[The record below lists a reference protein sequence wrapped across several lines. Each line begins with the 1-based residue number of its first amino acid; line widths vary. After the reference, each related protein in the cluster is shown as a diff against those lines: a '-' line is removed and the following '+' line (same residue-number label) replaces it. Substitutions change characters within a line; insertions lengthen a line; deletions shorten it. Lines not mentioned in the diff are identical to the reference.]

1 MAATLTAAP
10 PSQPQGMKDDD
21 IDKALADLDNGSPDP
36 SDAPTMV
43 GPIPVPPVSNSGPV
57 SQPYTSQGSPQTS
70 PAPIQ
75 TGGGSV
81 PAQPGP
87 QGGVAGNAFGA
98 PVPVPTNATQPVP
111 VVRQTGPVSGGA
123 GSGKLTLQISGPYGD
138 EQVDWKGTE
147 ILLGRNDAK
156 TRVFPEV
163 NLDDNAA
170 SRRHLSIWKDDADS
184 LFYAQDLESA
194 NGTLLNGR
202 DLAPGEPTQL
212 NNGDI
217 LKIGTRYSIKVQIS

>member
-1 MAATLTAAP
+1 
-10 PSQPQGMKDDD
+10 
-21 IDKALADLDNGSPDP
+21 
-36 SDAPTMV
+36 
-43 GPIPVPPVSNSGPV
+43 
-57 SQPYTSQGSPQTS
+57 
-70 PAPIQ
+70 
-75 TGGGSV
+75 
-81 PAQPGP
+81 
-87 QGGVAGNAFGA
+87 
-98 PVPVPTNATQPVP
+98 
-111 VVRQTGPVSGGA
+111 VSGGA

-138 EQVDWKGTE
+138 EKVDWKGTE

-202 DLAPGEPTQL
+202 DLVPGEPTQL